1 MPVLDSSSDDDVPL
15 AMRAQTA
22 AATTAPPAEKP
33 ASVVGVVKPYVAP
46 PIQSSSVP
54 TAPAPAATASAFV
67 QKPAVKAFGD
77 DDALVKQ
84 PAAVAKTMAPAG
96 VAASNGGANNN
107 GSGFVIPKRPRADS
121 SSSDDD
127 VPLAQRAK
135 AVERTKILP
144 PTAPAAAAER
154 RPPGRRELP
163 CTRVV
168 QFCLRRE
175 LPTPGTKGWS

>member
-1 MPVLDSSSDDDVPL
+1 MPVLDSSSDDDDVPL

-54 TAPAPAATASAFV
+54 TAPAATASAFV

-107 GSGFVIPKRPRADS
+107 GSGFVIPKRPRAD
-121 SSSDDD
+121 
-127 VPLAQRAK
+127 RAR
-135 AVERTKILP
+135 ATTTCR
-144 PTAPAAAAER
+144 
-154 RPPGRRELP
+154 
-163 CTRVV
+163 
-168 QFCLRRE
+168 
-175 LPTPGTKGWS
+175 